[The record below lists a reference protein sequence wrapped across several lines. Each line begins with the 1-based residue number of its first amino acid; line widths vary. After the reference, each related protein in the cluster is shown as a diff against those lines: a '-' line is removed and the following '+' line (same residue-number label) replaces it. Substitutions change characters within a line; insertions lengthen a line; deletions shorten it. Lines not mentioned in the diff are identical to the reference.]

1 MISFSGNVFLFS
13 ACSVSEASR
22 FRCMT
27 VDVISRST
35 ERFTKSIG
43 IHEIVRH
50 IIKEDYIKSRS
61 KTAE

>member
-1 MISFSGNVFLFS
+1 MISFPGNVFLFS

-27 VDVISRST
+27 VDVVSRST
-35 ERFTKSIG
+35 ERFAETIG

-50 IIKEDYIKSRS
+50 IIQKDYIKSRS
-61 KTAE
+61 KTD